1 MYFFIFIPSHTFF
14 ELILYFLILCKEEE
28 NLEGIAHIQQYRAM
42 PQHFYLD
49 LLRFYFGLMYITISR
64 N

>member
-1 MYFFIFIPSHTFF
+1 MYFLIFTPSHTFF

-28 NLEGIAHIQQYRAM
+28 NLECIAHIQQYRAIH
-42 PQHFYLD
+42 QHFYLD
-49 LLRFYFGLMYITISR
+49 LLRFYFGLMYIK